1 MCYDGDVLR
10 NRTSVSSRP
19 LGDTV
24 AGGLCTLP
32 IAENFA
38 GLDRDIDAVFG
49 NSPSR
54 VAGATVLML
63 WPCAAITAG
72 LYVESASEPAS
83 GANVVWAREP
93 AENMFVS
100 ALPLSET
107 GGYPR
112 LRGLCWKPP
121 VWVQSPTGM
130 AWQAILSPEMFI
142 M

>member
-1 MCYDGDVLR
+1 MLR
-10 NRTSVSSRP
+10 NRTPVSSRP
-19 LGDTV
+19 LGGTV
-24 AGGLCTLP
+24 AGGLCPLP

-72 LYVESASEPAS
+72 LYVASASEPVS

-107 GGYPR
+107 VWVSTPERALLETACLGTISNGHGLAGYPI
-112 LRGLCWKPP
+112 
-121 VWVQSPTGM
+121 
-130 AWQAILSPEMFI
+130 A
-142 M
+142 